1 MPKTRALVA
10 LVGALCAIFGTTSG
24 FLATPLNASDPD
36 LVHILCPDETKG
48 VTRDHKWITREAI
61 RRNLRQFF
69 IDYPPADKPEFV
81 VPESASLTELY
92 HAYYGSSA
100 SPARFIRAV
109 NTIAESNVHADS
121 SKSLRY
127 NPSIQADAEI
137 FDEYSYSMSDRY
149 PQILTAILV
158 DEAFPAARSLLG
170 VTLHSLQK
178 FLTHSTPGL
187 EQGKQFNIL
196 PDLGLPGFP
205 GFDDPAQ
212 PDEDVC
218 TPCPSAHGECRGNVV
233 SGAGLTTGYYS
244 YVDALATD
252 YLVPK
257 PTTGGKCSHGGV
269 LDDTAGEAPVGGINK
284 DTASPCFSPHY
295 YLHDKAAELAVKATD
310 HYLKVILDAVDVDQ
324 YRKLFDLYHGS
335 ALSIVMDTTGSM
347 GDEMNAVK
355 KQVHQIVESAS
366 ASLYVLV
373 PFNDPAV
380 GPVTKTDDA
389 KAFLAAV
396 DALYPHGGG
405 SDYSEMFWS
414 GVQLALTNTPE
425 YGTIFCFTDA
435 TGKDGELMDGDIA
448 MAQEK
453 NTKVT
458 VVFSINNNEMSNKV
472 TSVEDYH
479 TLCDLTGGLFIP
491 MEKFD
496 IEEITPLLDDSVE
509 SSEVDINIMK
519 EISSAKRINI
529 PIDDSIFDFKIQVVG
544 QPSSCLL
551 RDRSG
556 KEYNIM
562 DEAAMRAEPNVEVIS
577 YSSTIRALRWN
588 SPVAGAW
595 NLDLEPQTGTLSVD
609 IQGNS
614 TLSWLGGFALLDP
627 SPPHPHYMDV
637 EGRPLM
643 DTIYYID
650 VNLVGY
656 IESKVRD
663 IDRIDYVNI
672 QGDVLRTI
680 DYSGEIDD
688 EFYVRSEPLPE
699 EPFYVLLHGHVS
711 SGNAFCRLM
720 SVLITP
726 VQASVEVAST
736 TKELSAR
743 PGDKATGK
751 FIVTNYGLESDFT
764 ITATDDKHFIT
775 SVTPSVH
782 ITQNSSSYVTVG
794 FSVPSSAT
802 PGTVSTVTVTAAS
815 VKQTQ
820 SVNSAVTQFVV
831 LPLEEDHDKPTCV
844 VNDSPSCEG
853 FEYVGICHTKN
864 WTASATLQDSG
875 SGELEF
881 DVIRIC
887 VKSTFNVKDLTHESI
902 AYRRSIQPDGYSSR
916 RRLHLGGSIWILS
929 RIVPRRLHLRPSG
942 RDIIGVDVVGNVG
955 KCQIDMG
962 VLGGVI
968 YDFQVIE
975 VGITWAYLRW
985 SLTPTAIEVH
995 KYTLVDNDDY
1005 TWEFPCKT
1013 EICYRNVTDL
1023 EPCLLQNFKLSP
1035 VFTVDGNDIRGG
1047 NAYTSATTLSREP
1060 GSPVGGRVAEVTETT
1075 VTIAWTP
1082 TDANCISLFQVCLKP
1097 VGFFDPVRCNTTEK
1111 TSFKFENVEACAK
1124 YEVKITPID
1133 LEGDLGKKSL
1143 TVDIH
1148 TKEGLPGKPVNLQV
1162 KMETYD
1168 SAILTWWDPMDHAL
1182 CVETYVV
1189 TTEIVSGLS
1198 SQEVSHKTYRSGANA
1213 GIIPQQHFFEE
1224 KPLKGC
1230 TNYTF
1235 KVYPR
1240 GFSGTMGPY
1249 AREDR
1254 ETLETDPIPVEFV
1267 NLEGVTTTTM
1277 DADWSSVDTCLD
1289 HYKVCHYND
1298 YDAIE
1303 VCENSIDTQ
1312 TSLSDLLECLVYHV
1326 SVSTV
1331 TPSGVI
1337 SEKKMAVAKT
1347 DDVAPGAPQNLTVGQ
1362 IKPHSISILYDD
1374 PAENPRLRCALPLLS
1389 STSLVRDHIKEHTFD
1404 KLDACTKYIIKIMA
1418 SSPEG
1423 LASEWDSIEAMTD
1436 TEVSGPAQNFRVD
1449 GKTTTSI
1456 NLKWFEPEVN
1466 GRCVHKY
1473 TLSWEGGSIEI
1484 ESPTPGGSLPHEMEQ
1499 LVDGLSS
1506 CTEYTFELTPSIVHG
1521 VEGPTVTLTDKT
1533 SC

>member
-1 MPKTRALVA
+1 MPKARVSVA
-10 LVGALCAIFGTTSG
+10 LVGALCAIFGTASG

-48 VTRDHKWITREAI
+48 ITRDHKWITREAI

-121 SKSLRY
+121 STTLRY

-178 FLTHSTPGL
+178 FYAHSTWV
-187 EQGKQFNIL
+187 EQGNTDIV
-196 PDLGLPGFP
+196 PDLGLPGFS

-218 TPCPSAHGECRGNVV
+218 TPCPSAQGECRGNVL
-233 SGAGLTTGYYS
+233 SGAGLTTGYYT

-295 YLHDKAAELAVKATD
+295 YLHNEAAELAVKATD
-310 HYLKVILDAVDVDQ
+310 HYLKVILDAVDVDL

-458 VVFSINNNEMSNKV
+458 VVFSINNNEVSNKV
-472 TSVEDYH
+472 TSIEDFH

-519 EISSAKRINI
+519 EISSAKSINI

-544 QPSSCLL
+544 QPSSCVL

-556 KEYNIM
+556 KEYDIM

-595 NLDLEPQTGTLSVD
+595 NLDLEPLTETLSVD

-656 IESKVRD
+656 IESKVKD
-663 IDRIDYVNI
+663 IDRIDYVSI
-672 QGDVLRTI
+672 KGDVLRTI

-699 EPFYVLLHGHVS
+699 EPFYVLLHGHVI

-782 ITQNSSSYVTVG
+782 ITQNSSAYVTVG
-794 FSVPSSAT
+794 FSVPTSAT

-844 VNDSPSCEG
+844 VNDAPSCEG
-853 FEYVGICHTKN
+853 FEFMGICHTKN

-875 SGELEF
+875 SGMQK
-881 DVIRIC
+881 VYP
-887 VKSTFNVKDLTHESI
+887 K
-902 AYRRSIQPDGYSSR
+902 PDGFSSLVDDFTR
-916 RRLHLGGSIWILS
+916 GSTDPIRASFVASCCL
-929 RIVPRRLHLRPSG
+929 LQA
-942 RDIIGVDVVGNVG
+942 DIIGVDVVGNVG

-985 SLTPTAIEVH
+985 SLTPNAIEVH

-1013 EICYRNVTDL
+1013 ETCYRNVTDL

-1047 NAYTSATTLSREP
+1047 NAYASATTLSRAP
-1060 GSPVGGRVAEVTETT
+1060 GSP
-1075 VTIAWTP
+1075 
-1082 TDANCISLFQVCLKP
+1082 FVCSRLCLNP
-1097 VGFFDPVRCNTTEK
+1097 SGFFDPVRCNMTEK

-1124 YEVKITPID
+1124 YEVQITPID
-1133 LEGDLGKKSL
+1133 LEGTLGRKVV

-1148 TKEGLPGKPVNLQV
+1148 TKGRMIKLGTLTSVPGKPVNLQV

-1168 SAILTWWDPMDHAL
+1168 SATLTWWDPMDHAL

-1189 TTEIVSGLS
+1189 TTEIVSGVS
-1198 SQEVSHKTYRSGANA
+1198 SQEVSHRTYRSGANA
-1213 GIIPQQHFFEE
+1213 GITPQQHFFQE

-1254 ETLETDPIPVEFV
+1254 ETLETDPIPARVFMS
-1267 NLEGVTTTTM
+1267 LE
-1277 DADWSSVDTCLD
+1277 
-1289 HYKVCHYND
+1289 
-1298 YDAIE
+1298 
-1303 VCENSIDTQ
+1303 
-1312 TSLSDLLECLVYHV
+1312 
-1326 SVSTV
+1326 
-1331 TPSGVI
+1331 TPLARLWH
-1337 SEKKMAVAKT
+1337 KALR
-1347 DDVAPGAPQNLTVGQ
+1347 APGAPKNLTIGQ
-1362 IKPHSISILYDD
+1362 ITPHSISILYDD
-1374 PAENPRLRCALPLLS
+1374 PAENPQCAAHIGLDIAKASGEDKQLLS
-1389 STSLVRDHIKEHTFD
+1389 STSLVKGHIKEHTFN
-1404 KLDACTKYIIKIMA
+1404 KLDACTKYVIKIMA

-1423 LASEWDSIEAMTD
+1423 LASEWDSIEASTD
-1436 TEVSGPAQNFRVD
+1436 VEVSGPAQNLRVD

-1456 NLKWFEPEVN
+1456 NLKWFEPEAN
-1466 GRCVHKY
+1466 GRCVIKY
-1473 TLSWEGGSIEI
+1473 SLSWEGGSIEI
-1484 ESPTPGGSLPHEMEQ
+1484 ESPTPGGSLPHELEQ
-1499 LVDGLSS
+1499 LVDGLNS
-1506 CTEYTFELTPSIVHG
+1506 CTEYTFELTPSIVHDI
-1521 VEGPTVTLTDKT
+1521 EGPTVTLIDKT
-1533 SC
+1533 VC